1 MKKVRATRHGL
12 LLLLFTLAANGT
24 FAATQQAASKT
35 GVEFRREVYESKTKE
50 QLPYRIF
57 IPYGYDA
64 TRKYPLVLWLHGS
77 DGRGSD
83 NLKQITQDNQIG
95 SHFWITTEVQ
105 LKFPAFVF
113 APQCPV
119 GQYWSEPEFNQPS
132 RWLEMAME
140 ALGKI
145 EKQYSI
151 DPDRVYLAGQSMG
164 GLGVY
169 SLLQNYT
176 GQWAAAIVIS
186 AYDTFSDVPAIA
198 KVPLW
203 VFQGDADSSVPVTQ
217 VRSMMAE
224 LKKAHA
230 NVRYTEYH
238 RDGQDAWN
246 KAFVEPDLLP
256 WLMAQ
261 KRAGPRAAKLALAQL
276 LHPAKIRE

>member
-35 GVEFRREVYESKTKE
+35 EVEFRREVYESKTKE

-132 RWLEMAME
+132 RWLVLAME

-151 DPDRVYLAGQSMG
+151 DLDRVYLVGQSMG

-169 SLLQNYT
+169 SLLQNYA
-176 GQWAAAIVIS
+176 GQWATAIVIS

-224 LKKAHA
+224 LKKAHV

-238 RDGQDAWN
+238 RVGQDAWN
-246 KAFVEPDLLP
+246 KAFAEPDLLP
-256 WLMAQ
+256 WVMAQ
-261 KRAGPRAAKLALAQL
+261 KRAAPAGSQVGSGAA
-276 LHPAKIRE
+276 PPSR

>member
-1 MKKVRATRHGL
+1 MKKARATRHGL
-12 LLLLFTLAANGT
+12 LLLLFTLAANGS
-24 FAATQQAASKT
+24 FAATQQSTSKT
-35 GVEFRREVYESKTKE
+35 EVEFRREVYESKTKE

-57 IPYGYDA
+57 VPYGYDA

-77 DGRGSD
+77 DGRGTD
-83 NLKQITQDNQIG
+83 NLKQITQENQLG
-95 SHFWITTEVQ
+95 SHFWISTAVQ

-132 RWLEMAME
+132 RWLVLAME

-151 DPDRVYLAGQSMG
+151 DSDRVYLVGQSMG

-230 NVRYTEYH
+230 NLCYTEYH
-238 RDGQDAWN
+238 RVGQDAWN
-246 KAFVEPDLLP
+246 KAFVEPDLLR
-256 WLMAQ
+256 WLIAQ
-261 KRAGPRAAKLALAQL
+261 KRAGPAGSQVGSGTPPPSR
-276 LHPAKIRE
+276 

>member
-1 MKKVRATRHGL
+1 MPSIRAIRHGL
-12 LLLLFTLAANGT
+12 PLLLSFIAAYGNS
-24 FAATQQAASKT
+24 AVAQSQQAASKT
-35 GVEFRREVYESKTKE
+35 EVEFRREVYESKTKE

-83 NLKQITQDNQIG
+83 NLKQITQDNQLG
-95 SHFWITTEVQ
+95 SHFWISTEVQ

-132 RWLEMAME
+132 RWLMLAME

-151 DPDRVYLAGQSMG
+151 DPDRVYLVGQSMG

-186 AYDTFSDVPAIA
+186 AYDTFSDIPAIA

-238 RDGQDAWN
+238 RVGQDAWN
-246 KAFVEPDLLP
+246 KAFAEPNLLP
-256 WLMAQ
+256 WVMAQ
-261 KRAGPRAAKLALAQL
+261 KRTGPPGSQVGSGTAPPSR
-276 LHPAKIRE
+276 

>member
-1 MKKVRATRHGL
+1 MKKARAIRRAFP
-12 LLLLFTLAANGT
+12 LLLFLLAAHGT
-24 FAATQQAASKT
+24 CAAATQQATSKT
-35 GVEFRREVYESKTKE
+35 EVEFRREVYESKSKE

-57 IPYGYDA
+57 VPYGYDA

-83 NLKQITQDNQIG
+83 NLKQITQENQLG
-95 SHFWITTEVQ
+95 SHFWISTEVQ
-105 LKFPAFVF
+105 LKFPAFVL

-132 RWLEMAME
+132 KWLVLAME

-151 DPDRVYLAGQSMG
+151 DPDRVYLVGQSMG

-176 GQWAAAIVIS
+176 GQWAAAIIVS
-186 AYDTFSDVPAIA
+186 TYDTFSDTPAIA

-203 VFQGDADSSVPVTQ
+203 VFQGDADPSVPVTQ

-224 LKKAHA
+224 LKKARA

-238 RDGQDAWN
+238 RVGQEAWN
-246 KAFVEPDLLP
+246 KAFAEPDLLP

-261 KRAGPRAAKLALAQL
+261 KRPAPAGSQL
-276 LHPAKIRE
+276 GSGTPHPSR